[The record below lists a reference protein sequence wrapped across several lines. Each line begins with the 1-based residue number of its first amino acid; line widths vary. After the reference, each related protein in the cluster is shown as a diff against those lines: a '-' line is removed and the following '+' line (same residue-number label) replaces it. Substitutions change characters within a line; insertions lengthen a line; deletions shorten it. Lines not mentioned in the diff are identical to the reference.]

1 MLRGVVLRL
10 ANIKRQGYGFGV
22 GQLPKGGSPMQQFL
36 YDLLVGVLAAVIAA
50 LVIRRINR

>member
-1 MLRGVVLRL
+1 MPLRCHRGMSS
-10 ANIKRQGYGFGV
+10 AWASF
-22 GQLPKGGSPMQQFL
+22 PKGGSPMQQFL

>member
-1 MLRGVVLRL
+1 MVLVWVS
-10 ANIKRQGYGFGV
+10 F
-22 GQLPKGGSPMQQFL
+22 PKGGSPMQQFL

>member
-1 MLRGVVLRL
+1 MPLPSLGDMSLSWVS
-10 ANIKRQGYGFGV
+10 F
-22 GQLPKGGSPMQQFL
+22 PKGGSPMQQFL